1 MAINTKS
8 EVKPYSETHIANQS
22 FDPIFQVSV
31 MESVG
36 YDGQSLQ
43 RMNASN
49 MAIRIEYDGSSN
61 PIYIGIAAPGVL
73 NGDSYWQIRKLTFDG
88 NNNVTAIQYASGTS
102 NFDKIWDSRS
112 DGTYTYS

>member
-1 MAINTKS
+1 MTFSKTK
-8 EVKPYSETHIANQS
+8 YTTQYMQNWG
-22 FDPIFQVSV
+22 FDDTFKVPTVEI
-31 MESVG
+31 VG
-36 YDGQSLQ
+36 SDGRNLQ
-43 RMNASN
+43 RMNANN

-88 NNNVTAIQYASGTS
+88 QNNVTSIQYASGTS

>member
-1 MAINTKS
+1 MTTDKRFSIQDIENAGADRT
-8 EVKPYSETHIANQS
+8 
-22 FDPIFQVSV
+22 FDGFP
-31 MESVG
+31 MREMVG
-36 YDGQSLQ
+36 FDGTNLQ